1 MLHRSFIRRQI
12 TRSGRQALV
21 FVMCVTLSIVTLIAL
36 NGFGSSVNDAVLRD
50 AKSLHGGDIIIHSH
64 QPLSP
69 GLSSAVETWEGQ
81 GALQSVKTY
90 GFYSVVRAV
99 GADRSLLAGLKVVEP
114 GYPLYGTVEL
124 MSGRRFGEVLAQGS
138 IIVESSLLERL
149 SIQVGDA
156 VHIGRS
162 TLTIRDVV
170 TREPDRPVNLFSFG
184 PRVFISSE
192 DLEALD
198 LIQKGSRIQYDTLLR
213 VVDSENLEKIARDL
227 RDHALQGQERVETY
241 RTARSRIKRF
251 FDNFLFFLTLISI
264 FTLLL
269 AGIGIQSVLAAF
281 LKEKERTVAIMKS
294 LGATS
299 RFVTIQFVTVLG
311 VMGLLG
317 TLAGL
322 ALGSLLQL
330 WLPELF
336 RGLIPTSIQPTLSWR
351 MVIDGFILGTLVVVL
366 FSILPLQDLKQLKP
380 GAIFRRES
388 PPGRKAL
395 PAALTVLAVMLAF
408 LGLIL
413 RQSLHDLRIGMWF
426 VTGVAAFILTAALM
440 SRAVLSALKR
450 ARIQSLTFRQ
460 ALRGLFRPRNATRAI
475 MVTLTASLSIIF
487 SITLVE
493 KNIDA
498 TFVQSFPPDSPNA
511 FFLDIQPYQLQ
522 EFQEALGMQAEY
534 HPVVRGRIVGIAG
547 EEVDVEAERQK
558 RGDNL
563 AREFNLTYRDHLLG
577 DERLVEGAGLFR
589 SDWEGLQVSILDT
602 VLDMRPVEVGDLI
615 AFKIQGVPLEARV
628 SSIRSRS
635 GELLQPFF
643 YFVFQE
649 FALRDAPQTIFTA
662 VRVGS
667 QEISALQNRI
677 VRQFPN
683 VSVIDVTQAVSTLTE
698 VMVKL
703 SGITRFFTLF
713 SVLAGILIIVSSVL
727 ATRYARIQEAVY
739 FKILGAQN
747 GFVLRVFML
756 ESCLMGLVSALL
768 ALAFSQTAGW
778 VVSNRLLEIPYRPFL
793 LTCLGMLVAA
803 VWLVTTVG
811 LLASWSVLRQK
822 PVVFLREQTEE

>member
-1 MLHRSFIRRQI
+1 
-12 TRSGRQALV
+12 
-21 FVMCVTLSIVTLIAL
+21 
-36 NGFGSSVNDAVLRD
+36 
-50 AKSLHGGDIIIHSH
+50 
-64 QPLSP
+64 
-69 GLSSAVETWEGQ
+69 
-81 GALQSVKTY
+81 
-90 GFYSVVRAV
+90 
-99 GADRSLLAGLKVVEP
+99 
-114 GYPLYGTVEL
+114 
-124 MSGRRFGEVLAQGS
+124 
-138 IIVESSLLERL
+138 
-149 SIQVGDA
+149 
-156 VHIGRS
+156 
-162 TLTIRDVV
+162 
-170 TREPDRPVNLFSFG
+170 VNLFSFG

-213 VVDSENLEKIARDL
+213 VVDSENLEKIVQDL
-227 RDHALQGQERVETY
+227 RDHALQGQERVDTY
-241 RTARSRIKRF
+241 RTARSRMKRF

-281 LKEKERTVAIMKS
+281 LKEKERTVAIMKT

-299 RFVTIQFVTVLG
+299 RFVTVQFVTVLG
-311 VMGLLG
+311 VLGVLG

-322 ALGSLLQL
+322 ALGSLIQV

-336 RGLIPTSIQPTLSWR
+336 RGLIPTSIRPTLSWR

-380 GAIFRRES
+380 GAIFRSES
-388 PPGRKAL
+388 PPARKGL

-413 RQSLHDLRIGMWF
+413 RQSLHDFRMGMWF
-426 VTGVAAFILTAALM
+426 VTGVAAFILAAALL
-440 SRAVLSALKR
+440 SHAVLSSLKR
-450 ARIQSLTFRQ
+450 SRIQSLIFRQ

-511 FFLDIQPYQLQ
+511 FLLDIQPSQLQ
-522 EFQEALGMQAEY
+522 EFQETLGMQAEY
-534 HPVVRGRIVGIAG
+534 YPVVRGRIVRIAG
-547 EEVDVEAERQK
+547 ENVDVEAERQK

-563 AREFNLTYRDHLLG
+563 AREFNLTYRDHMLG
-577 DERLVEGAGLFR
+577 DERLVKGVGLFR

-602 VLDMRPVEVGDLI
+602 VLDMKPVEVGDLI
-615 AFKIQGVPLEARV
+615 TFKIQGVPLEARV
-628 SSIRSRS
+628 SSIRTRR

-649 FALRDAPQTIFTA
+649 SALQDAPQTIFTA

-667 QEISALQNRI
+667 QEIPALQNRI
-677 VRQFPN
+677 VKRFPN

-739 FKILGAQN
+739 FKILGARN
-747 GFVLRVFML
+747 GFVLEVFTL
-756 ESCLMGLVSALL
+756 ENCLLGLVSALL
-768 ALAFSQTAGW
+768 ALVFSHTAAW
-778 VVSNRLLEIPYRPFL
+778 FISSRLFEIPYRPFL
-793 LTCLGMLVAA
+793 LTCLLMLA
-803 VWLVTTVG
+803 VTVSLVTLVG
-811 LLASWSVLRQK
+811 LIASWSILRQK
-822 PVVFLREQTEE
+822 PAAFLREQTDE